1 MTTQAK
7 KRLYVAL
14 GLLIS
19 AVLIWLLFRGVDFRG
34 LADALS
40 HANYWWL
47 VPNIV
52 LIMGSMYQRAFRWR
66 FMLEPIGIVPFPK
79 LLASTC
85 VGFMANNVLPLRL
98 GEFVRAY
105 SLAQQDKRITKSAS
119 LATIFVERMIFDL
132 VVLLI
137 IFGAV
142 IMISDVTLK
151 DESDI
156 ARHLQ
161 KALILAIGVALLGI
175 AFMVILARRPDQ
187 VGHLLSRYLFFLP
200 EAGKAAVEKV
210 VMKFHR
216 GLEFL
221 NDARAVILVGV
232 QTLLVWIAMGISN
245 IFVLW
250 AFGLFLPVDASFVV
264 LVVVSIAILIPS
276 SPGYLGIYHLA
287 VVWSLKAYGVDKETA
302 LSCALVMH
310 AAQYI
315 IITLMGFYYLKK
327 EHLSLR
333 KLEEEAEEAAEETV
347 VDPATDA
354 HD

>member
-1 MTTQAK
+1 MTTNTR
-7 KRLYVAL
+7 KRLYLASGMLV
-14 GLLIS
+14 S
-19 AVLIWLLFRGVDFRG
+19 VVLIWLLFRGVDFHG
-34 LADALS
+34 LAGALS
-40 HANYWWL
+40 RANYWWL
-47 VPNIV
+47 IPNV
-52 LIMGSMYQRAFRWR
+52 ALIIASMYQRAYRWR
-66 FMLEPIGIVPFPK
+66 FMLEPICIVPFPR

-105 SLAQQDKRITKSAS
+105 SLARQDKRITKSAS
-119 LATIFVERMIFDL
+119 LATIFVERMVFDL

-142 IMISDVTLK
+142 IMISDVSLK
-151 DESDI
+151 EESDI

-161 KALILAIGVALLGI
+161 KALMLAIGVALAGI
-175 AFMVILARRPDQ
+175 AFMIVLARRPDR
-187 VGHLLSRYLFFLP
+187 VGHMLSKYLFFLP
-200 EAGKAAVEKV
+200 DAGKAAVEKV
-210 VMKFHR
+210 IMKFQR

-221 NDARAVILVGV
+221 NDGRAVALVGL
-232 QTLLVWIAMGISN
+232 QTLLIWIAMGISN
-245 IFVLW
+245 IFVFW

-315 IITLMGFYYLKK
+315 VITLMGFYYLKK
-327 EHLSLR
+327 EHLSLK
-333 KLEEEAEEAAEETV
+333 KLEEEAEEGAEETII
-347 VDPATDA
+347 DPADA